1 MLVDVVPQVVNQDA
15 MEVDTEEVVRLQGS
29 QDPTV
34 DTGETKDLVEMSF
47 ESVDAAE
54 TDALFEFIK

>member
-15 MEVDTEEVVRLQGS
+15 MEVDTEEGN
-29 QDPTV
+29 QDPASISTV